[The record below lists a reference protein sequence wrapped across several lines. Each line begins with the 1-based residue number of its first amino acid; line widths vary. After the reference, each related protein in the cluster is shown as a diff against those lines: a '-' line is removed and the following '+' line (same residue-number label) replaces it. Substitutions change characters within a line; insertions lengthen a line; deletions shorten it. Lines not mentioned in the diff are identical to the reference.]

1 MRTTQHTKILHVS
14 RFNFHESTHFL
25 KAGCGWCT
33 CGISW
38 QESYWLCHHACN
50 YFFGWKGIGTSHHYE
65 LNKIFSA
72 HALNE
77 LYTTNIMCVVVD
89 SVSYDGQTHH
99 HPVVHSQRISGM
111 PEVKQIYQRIEL
123 LDVKNVPISCSIC

>member
-1 MRTTQHTKILHVS
+1 MAGVVPVLEYHGRNRIGLFAIMLATTFTD
-14 RFNFHESTHFL
+14 E
-25 KAGCGWCT
+25 
-33 CGISW
+33 
-38 QESYWLCHHACN
+38 
-50 YFFGWKGIGTSHHYE
+50 KGLAHLHHYE
-65 LNKIFSA
+65 LNQIFSV

-77 LYTTNIMCVVVD
+77 LYTTNILCVVVD
-89 SVSYDGQTHH
+89 SVSYDGQTHHH